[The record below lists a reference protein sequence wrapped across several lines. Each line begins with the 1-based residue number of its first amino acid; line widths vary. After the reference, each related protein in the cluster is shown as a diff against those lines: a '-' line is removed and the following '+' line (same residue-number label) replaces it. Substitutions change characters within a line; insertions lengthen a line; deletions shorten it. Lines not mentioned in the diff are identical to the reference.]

1 MGSLPL
7 GEKDRMRGDFVKQ
20 STGFSVMRS
29 PDTGSAPS
37 RKEEFLA
44 GEGFGEGEAG
54 RKTPLTRSFLL
65 HPLLEPIRF

>member
-1 MGSLPL
+1 
-7 GEKDRMRGDFVKQ
+7 
-20 STGFSVMRS
+20 MRS